1 LTPFHQSANEEQDME
16 LKCVVAIVRPDVLG
30 PLEKRLG
37 AIDIHGITVTK
48 VKGFG
53 AHPNLFA
60 DDWTT
65 EHIKIEIFAQA
76 SDVDTLVRAIMDIAQ
91 VGATGD
97 GVVAIFP
104 VERFFRVRT
113 ASEALP

>member
-1 LTPFHQSANEEQDME
+1 ME
-16 LKCVVAIVRPDVLG
+16 LRCVVAIVRPDVLKK
-30 PLEKRLG
+30 LERRLG
-37 AIDIHGITVTK
+37 AIHVRGVTVTH

-65 EHIKIEIFAQA
+65 EHIKIEIFTQA
-76 SDVDTLVRAIMDIAQ
+76 GNVDALVKEI
-91 VGATGD
+91 VGVAHGGSGED
-97 GVVAIFP
+97 GIVAVIP

-113 ASEALP
+113 ASEASP